1 MISTFAKLRAP
12 IAGLGRATIHFTSSF
27 NKLHPERRMII
38 LQQAMRQFREA
49 HDKAERE
56 NRNLLK
62 AEDARNAEG
71 IRVNA

>member
-1 MISTFAKLRAP
+1 MMPIFARLRAP
-12 IAGLGRATIHFTSSF
+12 IFGLGKATLHFTNKF

-38 LQQAMRQFREA
+38 LQQAMKQLREA
-49 HDKAERE
+49 HDRAERE

-71 IRVNA
+71 MRLRA